1 MGSGADY
8 GEHSDASHAAREFS
22 SIPSTSAVPT
32 GPGRGRPKGSTNSNK
47 NKNKAQKSSSLVATV
62 GGVSFNEPM
71 SSNAIDSSAASRQ
84 PSAVLS
90 LDQEVSYFCLGIQ
103 MYRRDEIERI

>member
-47 NKNKAQKSSSLVATV
+47 NKNKAQKSSSLVV
-62 GGVSFNEPM
+62 NMGGGGFSEPM
-71 SSNAIDSSAASRQ
+71 SSSAIDSSAASRQ
-84 PSAVLS
+84 PSAMLT
-90 LDQEVSYFCLGIQ
+90 LEQDVSYFCLAFT
-103 MYRRDEIERI
+103 MHRRR